1 MTHFTSG
8 WPLRR
13 ECEIGPDMRDYR
25 GVSELQDTSPA
36 APGSPAG
43 SSPAAGPDTSGQ
55 PPVKP
60 VIAAAAAKRA
70 NASVMG
76 MIIALVVSIAA
87 FLPIV
92 LMNPSPKT
100 DGYRPNINV
109 SATAQNAAGVAGFT
123 PVAADTGDTFRANYA
138 RWESGAGSGVP
149 AWEVGYL
156 TPKESFISLVQTRQA
171 NPTWLLQQ
179 TKNAPVTGTRSAG
192 GRDWELRDTGKG
204 EKIHG
209 AGRTRHHR
217 GPVRIRGAGGVL
229 NPGRRRGEVACCQS
243 ACGHGERHTGCN
255 SFPFGH
261 PFAVK
266 WPRGYL
272 SDSRARLAASP

>member
-1 MTHFTSG
+1 MG
-8 WPLRR
+8 
-13 ECEIGPDMRDYR
+13 DYR
-25 GVSELQDTSPA
+25 RVSELQDTSPA

-43 SSPAAGPDTSGQ
+43 STVAAAPSGSGQ

-92 LMNPSPKT
+92 LMNPAPKT

-109 SATAQNAAGVAGFT
+109 TAVAQNAAGVAGFT
-123 PVAADTGDTFRANYA
+123 PVAADAGDTFRANYA

-156 TPKESFISLVQTRQA
+156 TPKESFIGLVQTRQA

-179 TKNAPVTGTRSAG
+179 TKSAPVTGTRNAG
-192 GRDWELRDTGKG
+192 GRDWELRDSGKG
-204 EKIHG
+204 EKSMVL
-209 AGRTRHHR
+209 AER
-217 GPVRIRGAGGVL
+217 GTTVILSG
-229 NPGRRRGEVACCQS
+229 S
-243 ACGHGERHTGCN
+243 ATLDEF
-255 SFPFGH
+255 S
-261 PFAVK
+261 A
-266 WPRGYL
+266 
-272 SDSRARLAASP
+272 LAAAVVKSLESNPPAGAASGAPAATPAATVSRSASPSP